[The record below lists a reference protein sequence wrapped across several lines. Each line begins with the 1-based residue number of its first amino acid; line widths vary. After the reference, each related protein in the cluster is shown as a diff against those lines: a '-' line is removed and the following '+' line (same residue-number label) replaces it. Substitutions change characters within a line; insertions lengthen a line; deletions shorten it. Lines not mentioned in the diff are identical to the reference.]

1 VPNEQRG
8 APRLTKKHLARAQRE
23 RIQRRWTLVGVLVVF
38 ALVVG
43 LIAYGWAEQT
53 IINPRRAVATVN
65 GEKITSEYVQARSIL
80 ARYNLQ
86 GQAQQIEQF
95 MAIFGGDETF
105 TSSLQSQLDQVNS
118 LLADASSLKRSVLDN
133 LVEET
138 LIRQEANRRGIVI
151 SEAEV
156 DAAVQEAFGFYK
168 NGTPTPA
175 PTATLGATYTPAPTL
190 TPTVGPSPT
199 VTPTRAPSATPTA
212 GPSPTPLPTAT
223 PYTEQAFD
231 ENLASYVESLVAAG
245 VTEAD
250 FRTQFEAQLYRDR
263 LEQALQAEVTHE
275 QEQVH
280 ARHILVA
287 DEESANDVLAQL
299 SAGKTWEE
307 LAASVSLDTSNKDQ
321 GGDLGWFGR
330 GAMVQ
335 EFEDAAF
342 AAAVGEIA
350 GPVKTDYGWHLIQVL
365 GHEMRPLDD
374 AAYESARENA
384 FSLWLADATTGEGVV
399 IPDNW
404 LDYMPKDQATSTP
417 GA

>member
-1 VPNEQRG
+1 MPNEQRG
-8 APRLTKKHLARAQRE
+8 APRVTKKHLARAERE
-23 RIQRRWTLVGVLVVF
+23 RIQRRWTLVGVLVVVV
-38 ALVVG
+38 LVIG
-43 LIAYGWAEQT
+43 LIGYGWAEQA
-53 IINPRRAVATVN
+53 ILNPRRAVATVN
-65 GEKITSEYVQARSIL
+65 GEKITSSYVQARYIL
-80 ARYNLQ
+80 ARHNLQ
-86 GQAQQIEQF
+86 AQAEQIQQF
-95 MAIFGGDETF
+95 MAMFGGDETF

-118 LLADASSLKRSVLDN
+118 WLNDPSTLKRSVLDN

-138 LIRQEANRRGIVI
+138 LIRQEAQRRGIVV

-156 DAAVQEAFGFYK
+156 EAAVQEAFGFYK

-175 PTATLGATYTPAPTL
+175 PAATLSVTYTPAPTL

-199 VTPTRAPSATPTA
+199 VTPTLEPTATPTT

-223 PYTEQAFD
+223 PYTEQAFQD
-231 ENLASYVESLVAAG
+231 NLATYVESLAVEG
-245 VTEAD
+245 VTEAN
-250 FRTQFEAQLYRDR
+250 FRSQFEAQLYQDR

-287 DEESANDVLAQL
+287 DEAAANDVLTQL
-299 SAGKTWEE
+299 AAGKTWEE
-307 LAASVSLDTSNKDQ
+307 LAASLSLDTSNKDQ
-321 GGDLGWFGR
+321 GGDLGWFAR

-342 AAAVGEIA
+342 AAAVGETV
-350 GPVKTDYGWHLIQVL
+350 GPVKTDFGWHLIQVL

-374 AAYESARENA
+374 AAYETARQNA
-384 FSLWLADATTGEGVV
+384 LSLWLADATAGEGVV

-404 LDYMPKDQATSTP
+404 LDRLPND
-417 GA
+417 G